1 MELVGIQ
8 KIWRIGKAP
17 VITIPKDARE
27 QIKALKV
34 GNYVRV
40 YVEDNKLII
49 EPIDLSEYRK
59 KVEESIKRVINSAS
73 RREKI

>member
-8 KIWRIGKAP
+8 KIWKIGKAP

-49 EPIDLSEYRK
+49 EPIDPSEFGK
-59 KVEESIKRVINSAS
+59 KIEESVKSIVEL
-73 RREKI
+73 RR

>member
-34 GNYVRV
+34 GNYVRI
-40 YVEDNKLII
+40 YIEDNKLII
-49 EPIDLSEYRK
+49 EPVDLSEYRK
-59 KVEESIKRVINSAS
+59 KVAESVKSIVEL
-73 RREKI
+73 RR

>member
-17 VITIPKDARE
+17 VITIPKDARD

-34 GNYVRV
+34 GNYVKV

-59 KVEESIKRVINSAS
+59 KVAESVKSIVEL
-73 RREKI
+73 RR